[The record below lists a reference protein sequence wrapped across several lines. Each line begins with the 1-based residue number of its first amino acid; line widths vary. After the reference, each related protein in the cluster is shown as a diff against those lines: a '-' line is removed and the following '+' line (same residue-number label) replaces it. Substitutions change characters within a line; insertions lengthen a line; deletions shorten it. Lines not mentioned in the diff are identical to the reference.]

1 MTAPDAPP
9 PKPTAPAR
17 IFNGWQQ
24 MAVVDITPL
33 RRHRDFRL
41 LFIGRSVSFFGS
53 MITVV
58 AFPYQVYQQTHSF
71 VLVGLL
77 GVLEF
82 VAILIFAMLGGAL
95 ADARDRRSMVL
106 LSEAALMGCS
116 LILAGN
122 AALPNPQ
129 VWVLFVIAVVW
140 GVLDAIQRPSL
151 DAMLP
156 RLVDRDEL
164 PAAAALSSLRST
176 LGQILGPAIGG
187 VLLATVHLPLTY
199 MVDVATFV
207 VGLAA
212 LWLMRAVP
220 PPVNA
225 ERPSLRRVVEG
236 LRYARSRPELIGTYA
251 VDMIAMFFGMPMA
264 LFPAIAQGLGGRGVL
279 GMIYAA
285 PAVGSFL
292 FSATSGWTKR
302 IHRHGMGVIVA
313 AVIWGVAIIGFGF
326 APGLIASL
334 VFLAIAG
341 AADMMSGLF
350 RSVIWNQTIPD
361 SVRGRL
367 ASIEM
372 LSYTSGPALGNFE
385 AGVVAS
391 LFSVRV
397 SVVSGG
403 LLCVIGCVLCAL
415 ALPAFRS
422 YDARLY
428 HLAPDTAPGAVKQ
441 EKQ

>member
-1 MTAPDAPP
+1 MPTPDVTPR
-9 PKPTAPAR
+9 KS
-17 IFNGWQQ
+17 GWLHL
-24 MAVVDITPL
+24 ATVDFTPL

-41 LFIGRSVSFFGS
+41 LFIGRLVSFFGS

-58 AFPYQVYQQTHSF
+58 AFPYQVYQLTHS
-71 VLVGLL
+71 VLLVGLL

-82 VAILIFAMLGGAL
+82 AAILLFAMLGGAL
-95 ADARDRRSMVL
+95 ADASDRRSMVL
-106 LSEAALMGCS
+106 LTEVGLMACS

-122 AALPNPQ
+122 AALPNPL
-129 VWVLFVIAVVW
+129 VWILFAIAVVW
-140 GVLDAIQRPSL
+140 GGLDAVQRPSL

-164 PAAAALSSLRST
+164 AAAAALNSMRGT
-176 LGQILGPAIGG
+176 LGQILGPALGG
-187 VLLATVHLPLTY
+187 VLLATIGLPLTY

-207 VGLAA
+207 VGLAC

-251 VDMIAMFFGMPMA
+251 VDIIAMFFGMPMA
-264 LFPAIAQGLGGRGVL
+264 LFPAIAQGLGGPGVL
-279 GMIYAA
+279 GMLYAA

-292 FSATSGWTKR
+292 FSATSGWTNR
-302 IHRHGMGVIVA
+302 VHRHGMGVIVA
-313 AVIWGVAIIGFGF
+313 AIVWGLAIIGFGL
-326 APGLIASL
+326 APGLIAAL
-334 VFLAIAG
+334 VFLALAG
-341 AADMMSGLF
+341 AADMMSGVF

-361 SVRGRL
+361 SLRGRL

-385 AGVVAS
+385 AGLVAS
-391 LFSVRV
+391 LVNIRFSII
-397 SVVSGG
+397 SGG
-403 LLCVIGCVLCAL
+403 VLCVVGCVLCAL
-415 ALPAFRS
+415 ALPAFRN
-422 YDARLY
+422 YDSRRY
-428 HLAPDTAPGAVKQ
+428 HLAPDRRPDDVKQ